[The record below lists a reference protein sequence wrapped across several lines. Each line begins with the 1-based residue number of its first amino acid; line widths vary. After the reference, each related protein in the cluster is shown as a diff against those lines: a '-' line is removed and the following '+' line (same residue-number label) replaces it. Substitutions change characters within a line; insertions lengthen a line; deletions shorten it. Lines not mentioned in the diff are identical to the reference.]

1 MTSRTSALP
10 EFRTHWSELAG
21 SVHWIDLPGPGD
33 PTPVVAVHGLGA
45 SHAGWLTLAP
55 LLAKSRHV
63 YALDLHGHGRTPTAG
78 RDTRVQA
85 NQRLLHRFL
94 SDVVR
99 RPAILV
105 GNSMGALI
113 SLHQAAA
120 HPQTVA
126 ALALLGPALPL
137 GGHRWPEPAVAA
149 GVVAAGIP
157 GLGAQILRRRR
168 RSVSPRAQIDEM
180 LHLAGVPVERVPP
193 AVLDLEV
200 AMVAQRRQCPDLES
214 AMERAA
220 RSTVRTVLER
230 GSYDAVLA
238 RVTQPVLVVHGH
250 KDRLVPVES
259 AWRAGRMHPE
269 WTIITRRDM
278 GHAPMLEHP
287 EWTAGVI
294 NSWLESLDV

>member
-1 MTSRTSALP
+1 MTLSTSALP
-10 EFRTHWSELAG
+10 EYRTHWSELG
-21 SVHWIDLPGPGD
+21 GPVHWIDLPGPAD
-33 PTPVVAVHGLGA
+33 PTPIVAVHGLGA
-45 SHAGWLTLAP
+45 SHAGWLTVAPRLAE
-55 LLAKSRHV
+55 SRHL

-78 RDTRVQA
+78 RDTRVEA
-85 NQRLLHRFL
+85 NQHLLHRFL
-94 SDVVR
+94 SEVAG

-137 GGHRWPEPAVAA
+137 GGHRWPRPGVAA
-149 GVVAAGIP
+149 GVIAAGIP
-157 GLGAQILRRRR
+157 GLGAEILRRRR
-168 RSVSPRAQIDEM
+168 RTVSPRAQIDEM
-180 LHLAGVPVERVPP
+180 MSLAGVPVERVP
-193 AVLDLEV
+193 AGILDLEV
-200 AMVAQRRQCPDLES
+200 AMVEQRRLCPELES

-230 GSYDAVLA
+230 GSYDAVLE

-250 KDRLVPVES
+250 KDRLIPVEA
-259 AWRAGRMHPE
+259 AWRAGRMHPT
-269 WTIITRRDM
+269 WSIVTRSDM

-287 EWTAGVI
+287 EWTAGTI
-294 NSWLESLDV
+294 NAWLESIGE